1 MGAPN
6 GKVTSLKAVARFM
19 LARAQEPSSWRGA
32 ILVLSGVVG
41 VTIEPALA
49 LHIISAGV
57 SIAGLVGILTADKPE
72 AEPTPVQ
79 PPDQAVLGG

>member
-1 MGAPN
+1 MTVPQ
-6 GKVTSLKAVARFM
+6 KQTKTSVWRFL

-49 LHIISAGV
+49 LQIVSVGV
-57 SIAGLVGILTADKPE
+57 SVAGLIGILTADKPE
-72 AEPTPVQ
+72 VEPP
-79 PPDQAVLGG
+79 QAVE

>member
-1 MGAPN
+1 
-6 GKVTSLKAVARFM
+6 VTTKSNSLKVFGRFL

-41 VTIEPALA
+41 VAIEPALA

-57 SIAGLVGILTADKPE
+57 SVAGLIGILTADKP
-72 AEPTPVQ
+72 ADEPP
-79 PPDQAVLGG
+79 ALSGE